1 VTCTGPTCW
10 RSVIAD
16 IHRVEQ
22 LEHENRELRRIANEA
37 LAELAAAKSYQ
48 AQRDPLEMGW

>member
-1 VTCTGPTCW
+1 
-10 RSVIAD
+10 VIAD